1 MAQNLSN
8 LPIGAKIKFG
18 KYSVNGEAAQ
28 DIIWLIVAKNHTGY
42 PSNAVT
48 LITEKII
55 DYRPYD
61 SPEEILLPDE
71 ITGYGYNK
79 YSVSNIDQWLN
90 KSDTKWYANAHTY
103 DSPPHANANITEGSD
118 YENRPGFLNGFT
130 EKERNSIL
138 PTTIRVNEY
147 GVGTISISRKVFLP
161 SWTELGGTD
170 TKDEGVAWSYFTTKN
185 RGTTITNQFA
195 YNTRIPNVSAI
206 GEMGT
211 YWIRT
216 AESTGLTY
224 VNYVYGTQS
233 QGRQLTN
240 FALGVRPAL
249 NISSSE
255 LVSDGTDSDG
265 CYTVLPNTAPPT
277 PSTISVSNFFGGKST
292 TISWSGVTDP
302 DGNVVSYQLEQ
313 SINGGAYTTIYT
325 GTNLAYTTI
334 IPYGTIDVEYRVKA
348 IDSFGAS
355 SEYKSSNSIW
365 VVNNN
370 VPVISGADG
379 NLGAQFVEFTQTYSV
394 SDIDNDIVTIIEA
407 IDGVRVR
414 SYTATL
420 GATNSFSVTGN
431 TWLALPNGIHTMT
444 ITATDGIDTAVR
456 TYVFTKAVTSFMVQ
470 KAIPMESSTRP
481 IRIKLNVVRNL
492 PPEATFKVEVCN
504 NAFSI
509 QPVWE
514 DATSV
519 VLSESI
525 YQFNNTANEGATK
538 WGVNI
543 RVTVKRNNGSGACY
557 ITSIGGNFE

>member
-1 MAQNLSN
+1 MAQNLAN

-18 KYSVNGEAAQ
+18 KYSVNGESAQ

-42 PSNAVT
+42 PTNAVT

-55 DYRPYD
+55 DVRPYD

-71 ITGYGYNK
+71 ITGYGNNR

-90 KSDTKWYANAHTY
+90 KSGATWYVDAHTY

-118 YENRPGFLNGFT
+118 YQNRPGFLNAFT

-138 PTTIRVNEY
+138 STTIHVVEY
-147 GVGTISISRKVFLP
+147 TNGTKSVSRKVFLP

-185 RGTTITNQFA
+185 RGATITNQLA
-195 YNTRIPNVSAI
+195 YNTRVSNPGAI
-206 GEMGT
+206 GEMGS

-216 AESTGLTY
+216 NESSGPTHAY
-224 VNYVYGTQS
+224 YVYGTQS

-249 NISSSE
+249 NISSNE

-265 CYTVLPNTAPPT
+265 CYTVIPNTAPPT
-277 PSTISVSNFFGGKST
+277 PSNLNVPTLYGGKSA

-302 DGNVVSYQLEQ
+302 DGNAVTYQLEQ
-313 SINGGAYTTIYT
+313 SIDGGAYTTLYA
-325 GTNLAYTTI
+325 GTNLAYSTI
-334 IPYGTIDVEYRVKA
+334 VPYGSTEIEFRVKA
-348 IDSFGAS
+348 VDSFGAS
-355 SEYKSSNSIW
+355 SEYKSSSSVW
-365 VVNNN
+365 VVNNSA
-370 VPVISGADG
+370 PVIDG
-379 NLGAQFVEFTQTYSV
+379 SDSNLGAKFAEFTQTYKV
-394 SDIDNDIVTIIEA
+394 SDANGNTVTITEA

-420 GATNSFSVTGN
+420 GATNTFSVKGS
-431 TWLALPNGIHTMT
+431 TWLALANGIHTLT
-444 ITATDGIDTAVR
+444 ITATDGIDSSVR
-456 TYVFTKAVTSFMVQ
+456 TYLFTKAVDKFMVR
-470 KAIPMESSTRP
+470 KATPLVSSTRP

-504 NAFSI
+504 NGFDSKPA
-509 QPVWE
+509 WE

-519 VLSESI
+519 VLAEQR
-525 YQFNNTANEGATK
+525 YEFNNMSKEEGK
-538 WGVNI
+538 EWGVNV
-543 RVTVKRNNGSGACY
+543 RVTVNRNKGSGACY